1 MFVVVFESTAPA
13 EVSTIAET
21 YYAKL
26 EPILKTY
33 SGFIQELSFSSPED
47 PNSGVTIARFENE
60 EAAVRWR
67 NDPTH
72 LRIQKAS
79 REKVY
84 SHYRIRAGNVIVPSK
99 AQSPEAKI
107 PERIL
112 VLLEQPKTIVTPLKA
127 VDLGADIG
135 HGVTEFVTYASDDV
149 FVHIV
154 GLKSREAASLLA
166 DSESIASCSSTSIIE
181 VVREYS
187 KTDRKEVAP

>member
-1 MFVVVFESTAPA
+1 MFVVVFESAAPA

-33 SGFIQELSFSSPED
+33 SGFIQEISFSSPED

-79 REKVY
+79 REKIY

-99 AQSPEAKI
+99 AQSHQEDK

-112 VLLEQPKTIVTPLKA
+112 VLLEQPKTIDTPLKA
-127 VDLGADIG
+127 ADLGADIAQ
-135 HGVTEFVTYASDDV
+135 GVTEFVTYVSDDV
-149 FVHIV
+149 YIHIL
-154 GLKSREAASLLA
+154 GLKSREAVTLLV

-181 VVREYS
+181 VVREYG
-187 KTDRKEVAP
+187 KTDRKEAAP